1 AARHDARPD
10 HRPHLARADP
20 AGRRAVPHRGDR
32 PAAAA
37 RRARA
42 SARRHQAPG
51 ARAHPHLH
59 RRLALAAGVARG
71 RLPRG
76 RRHRAVRHGAALGA
90 HGRTTGL
97 PQRAPRHR
105 EPRRR
110 RTRPGGPERG
120 PPAMT
125 GALLLTGGGELHDP
139 WHPFPATS
147 RRIAALLEADQ
158 VPTTIVDTVGALGD
172 AVDGA
177 RLLVINAGSGIGPTP
192 HDDALLAIV
201 ETHLA
206 AGRGLLA
213 VHATAGLL
221 PGSRAWERAL
231 GGCWVPGVSD
241 HPSLGDTRVLLGGH
255 ELVDGLDEV
264 HVVDERYTGLRVA
277 PDA

>member
-1 AARHDARPD
+1 
-10 HRPHLARADP
+10 
-20 AGRRAVPHRGDR
+20 
-32 PAAAA
+32 
-37 RRARA
+37 
-42 SARRHQAPG
+42 
-51 ARAHPHLH
+51 
-59 RRLALAAGVARG
+59 
-71 RLPRG
+71 
-76 RRHRAVRHGAALGA
+76 
-90 HGRTTGL
+90 
-97 PQRAPRHR
+97 
-105 EPRRR
+105 
-110 RTRPGGPERG
+110 
-120 PPAMT
+120 MT

-241 HPSLGDTRVLLGGH
+241 HPPLGDARVLLGGH

-277 PDA
+277 PDATVIAWHEEGGARHPIAWVREAAGSGARVVYDALGHDERSYDSASRCALLRAEVRWLLAGR